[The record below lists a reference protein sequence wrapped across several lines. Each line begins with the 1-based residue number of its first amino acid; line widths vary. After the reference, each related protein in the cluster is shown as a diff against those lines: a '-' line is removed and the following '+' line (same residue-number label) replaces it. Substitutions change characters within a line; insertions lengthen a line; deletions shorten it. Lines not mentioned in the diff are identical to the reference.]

1 MTNVTVQES
10 GRDDLPWTV
19 SIDLGLRV
27 YSYLTI
33 GCKKSVIERAHK
45 TAARMEK
52 ELDWGRRPYTIDRKR
67 VALMECIDRELSLAN
82 AEGEI

>member
-19 SIDLGLRV
+19 SIDLGPRV
-27 YSYLTI
+27 YVYLTL

-45 TAARMEK
+45 TAVRMDK
-52 ELDWGRRPYTIDRKR
+52 ELDWGRRPYTVNRKR
-67 VALMECIDRELSLAN
+67 VALMEAIDHELSLAN